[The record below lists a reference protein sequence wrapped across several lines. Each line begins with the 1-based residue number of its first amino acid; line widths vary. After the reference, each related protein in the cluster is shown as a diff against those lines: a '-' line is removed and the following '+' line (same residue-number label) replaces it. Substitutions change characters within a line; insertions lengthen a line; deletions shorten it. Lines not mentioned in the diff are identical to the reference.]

1 LSEAQT
7 STLDLLAGRIVV
19 SSGKRKTAV
28 ATAIIRRGKG
38 RVWINGIPLE
48 IYSNEMAR
56 LKIAEPLILAGEKI
70 RNMVDIRVNVKG
82 GGFMSQAEAARIAI
96 ARGLIEFFK
105 CEGGGECEKL
115 NKIASTLKSLFEEY
129 DRHMLSG
136 DPRRTER
143 EKPLRYSARRRK
155 QRSYR

>member
-1 LSEAQT
+1 LSEAQAG
-7 STLDLLAGRIVV
+7 TLDLLAGRIVV

-28 ATAIIRRGKG
+28 ATAIITRGRG
-38 RVWINGIPLE
+38 RVWINGVPLE

-56 LKIAEPLILAGEKI
+56 LKIAEPLILAGERI

-96 ARGLIEFFK
+96 ARGLVEFFK
-105 CEGGGECEKL
+105 CEGGAECEEIGR
-115 NKIASTLKSLFEEY
+115 IASTLKSLFEEY